1 MKKILLILI
10 LLFNCQVEEKAED
23 ENFRDLFLAISLK
36 RNQCGNF
43 PGYFP
48 TPVINVKSEC
58 APLKKETNNCSL
70 AVIQSKCP
78 FTTYPPNCAL
88 LLKQLKGKCFFKDF
102 KFGDDKDD
110 D

>member
-1 MKKILLILI
+1 MKKILLILT
-10 LLFNCQVEEKAED
+10 LLFNCNVPETAED
-23 ENFRDLFLAISLK
+23 ENFRDLFLSISLK

-48 TPVINVKSEC
+48 TPIINSKSEC

-70 AVIQSKCP
+70 AIIQSKCP

-88 LLKQLKGKCFFKDF
+88 LLKQVKGKCFDIEFKLPGE
-102 KFGDDKDD
+102 KKD
-110 D
+110 